1 MNASH
6 FVAFDL
12 GAESGR
18 TMLGTLADQ
27 RLSIKEVSR
36 FPNGMINILGHL
48 HWDIFRLFEEMKQG
62 LQQCASEL
70 QGRPE
75 SLSVDTWGVDFALL
89 AEDGTFLGLPF
100 AYRDART
107 EGMMAEFHKLV
118 PREKLYEMTGIQML
132 PFNSIYQLYAMSK
145 ANSSALQAAH
155 DILFM
160 PDAFNYLLTGNM
172 SSEFTFAT
180 TSQLYNPTKGD
191 WEDTLLE
198 ALGISRAKL
207 QNIVAP
213 GTTLGTL
220 HESVT
225 NDTGLEPIPVIAC
238 ASHDTGSAVAA
249 VPATGKDWA
258 YLSSGTWS
266 LMGVEMTHPVL
277 TEQAMS
283 FNFTNEGGV
292 EGTFRFLKNIMGLW
306 LVQQCKKSW
315 DQDTPISY
323 EELTRLAETAPPF
336 RSMID
341 PDAPS
346 FLNPPDMPEA
356 MRLFCDKTGQGAP
369 ESHGEIV
376 RCALESL
383 ALKYRVVLEQLRQIY
398 PHEIKT
404 IHVIGGGAKNELLCQ
419 FTANATGLPVVTG
432 PTEATAIGNI
442 MVQAL
447 AMGYVNSHAEIR
459 QVIRNSFEL
468 NSYEPRE
475 SESWERAYGGFTDML
490 AEVNHAK

>member
-6 FVAFDL
+6 FLAFDL

-18 TMLGTLADQ
+18 TLLGTLQDQ
-27 RLSIKEVSR
+27 KLSVKEISR

-48 HWDIFRLFEEMKQG
+48 HWEIFRLFEEMKNG
-62 LQQCASEL
+62 LELCASEL
-70 QGRPE
+70 GDQPD
-75 SLSVDTWGVDFALL
+75 SLAVDTWGVDFALL
-89 AEDGTFLGLPF
+89 AEDGTVLGLPF

-107 EGMMAEFHKLV
+107 EGMMTEFHKRM
-118 PREKLYEMTGIQML
+118 PREKLYELTGIQML
-132 PFNSIYQLYAMSK
+132 PINSLYQLYAMSRLH
-145 ANSSALQAAH
+145 SPALQTAS

-160 PDAFNYLLTGNM
+160 PDAFNYLLTGEM
-172 SSEFTFAT
+172 ASEFTFAT

-191 WEDTLLE
+191 WEDTVLAALE
-198 ALGISRAKL
+198 IPRTTL
-207 QNIVAP
+207 QDIVAP
-213 GTTLGTL
+213 GTTIGAL
-220 HESVT
+220 HASVT
-225 NDTGLEPIPVIAC
+225 RETGLKPIPVIAC

-266 LMGVEMTHPVL
+266 LMGVEVTHPVL

-283 FNFTNEGGV
+283 CNFTNEGGV

-315 DQDTPISY
+315 GRDSPISY
-323 EELTRLAETAPPF
+323 EELTRLAESAPPF
-336 RSMID
+336 RFMID
-341 PDAPS
+341 PDDLS

-356 MRLFCDKTGQGAP
+356 IRLFCDKTGQGAP
-369 ESHGEIV
+369 ESRGEIV

-383 ALKYRVVLEQLRQIY
+383 ALKYRFVLDQVRQIY

-404 IHVIGGGAKNELLCQ
+404 IHVIGGGAKNKLLCQ

-447 AMGYVNSHAEIR
+447 AMGQVSSLAEIR
-459 QVIRNSFEL
+459 TVVRNSFEL
-468 NSYEPRE
+468 TRYEPRAT
-475 SESWERAYGGFTDML
+475 ESWGQAYHHFTKML
-490 AEVNHAK
+490 AEGHHEK